1 MKTIKV
7 FTKEGVKNENLY
19 TIEELPLLGKLF
31 SCKDS
36 KKRRINYIELACA
49 FDIETTNIYEKDSA
63 GNIITVPRPYAFMYH
78 WQFCIDDCVCFGRTW
93 EEFQDLLKTLEKKM
107 NLSYNNRLV
116 VWVHNLSF
124 EWCFMNHFIEYEEG
138 FFKEEKKPLKILTKG
153 GIEFRDSYALSNMS
167 LNKFCENE
175 GAVYYKLD
183 GDEFDYSK
191 IRTPQTTLTEYEQ
204 SYCYNDVRGL
214 CECIRSRMRFDTL
227 ATMPMTAT
235 GYVRRDLRQSVRGDK
250 KYRELFRSN
259 ALDKDLYLLCREAFR
274 GGDTHAN
281 IHYSNQLLHD
291 VTSKD
296 IASSY
301 PASMMMGLYPQTKFM
316 KLNAST
322 YLNNDLSDYAL
333 LMEVRLSGVRYIG
346 QCGIPYIAVS
356 KCRALTKDAV
366 KDNGRVLYA
375 SMLELVCTDID
386 FEIIKKEYEYT
397 DIFLNNIYA
406 SKYAPLSPKI
416 KNVVMDYFRAKT
428 TFKGDPE
435 HEYEYNRKKVSLNST
450 YGCMVM
456 RIDQEETVYN
466 PDTFSYEVKAPDL
479 EEMLAKFYKSRNNFL
494 SYQHGIWITANS
506 RKRLRDMLNIVAKD
520 VVYCDTDSIK
530 YKNNH
535 DNDFDNKNKIL
546 KEEAIK
552 AGAYAETKS
561 GKIKYMGIWEDDGNY
576 SEFKT
581 LGAKKY
587 VYKEGDKIKSTI
599 AGVSKKAGAAYFSAN
614 GIDSFNIGTI
624 LKDSGH
630 LTAFYNNDDI
640 HQVTVKGVSFTSAS
654 NVALI
659 DNNYTIGVTG
669 EYLDLLEKALDN
681 MDEIEYI

>member
-63 GNIITVPRPYAFMYH
+63 GNIITDPRPYAFMYH
-78 WQFCIDDCVCFGRTW
+78 WQFCIDDAVCFGRTW
-93 EEFQDLLKTLEKKM
+93 EEFQDLLNTFEKKM

-116 VWVHNLSF
+116 IWVHNLSF

-183 GDEFDYSK
+183 GEEFDYSK

-214 CECIRSRMRFDTL
+214 CECIKSRMRFDTL

-281 IHYSNQLLHD
+281 IHYSNQLLHG

-301 PASMMMGLYPQTKFM
+301 PSSMMMGLYPQTKFM
-316 KLNAST
+316 KLNVST
-322 YLNNDLSDYAL
+322 YLNNDMSDYAL
-333 LMEVRLSGVRYIG
+333 LMEVRLVGVRYVG

-386 FEIIKKEYEYT
+386 FEIIKNEYEYT

-428 TFKGDPE
+428 TLKGDPE
-435 HEYEYNRKKVSLNST
+435 HEYEYNRKKASLNST

-466 PDTFSYEVKAPDL
+466 PDTYSYEVKAPDL
-479 EEMLAKFYKSRNNFL
+479 EEMLTKFYKSRNNFL

-530 YKNNH
+530 YKNDH
-535 DNDFDNKNKIL
+535 EADFELKNKIL

-561 GKIKYMGIWEDDGNY
+561 GKIKYMGVWEDDGNY

-599 AGVSKKAGAAYFSAN
+599 AGVSKKAGAAYFSVN

-630 LTAFYNNDDI
+630 LTAFYNDDDI
-640 HQVTVKGVSFTSAS
+640 HTITVKGASFTSAS